1 MKPLPALELVTRLED
16 AEWLDPVA
24 KKVRKV
30 VRRVIRQKWARDVL
44 HGVPIGHPV
53 HPLAVQVPL
62 GAWISAAVLDAFP
75 GNERAAAVLI
85 GVGAGTAVP
94 SAVAGFTDW
103 TQLHSQQQRVGLV
116 HAAANITATSLYVA
130 SLVARARGSRGS
142 GKALAYLGLATVG
155 AGGFLGG
162 HLTYRQAAG
171 VNHSEDIPHRFPSGW
186 QPLATLAELPE
197 GKLHKIV
204 VAEIPLLVYREAEN
218 VHVLSDV
225 CSHLSGPLH
234 EGKLKG
240 GRRQGGNNQAGAAQ
254 DGATQDGMVQAG
266 SVAGGGD
273 PCVVCPWHGSTFSLR
288 TGEVLSGPATARQPP
303 FEARVSGGLVEV
315 CLPGAD

>member
-16 AEWLDPVA
+16 AEWLDPIS

-30 VRRVIRQKWARDVL
+30 VKRAIRPKWARDVL

-53 HPLAVQVPL
+53 HPLAVQVPM
-62 GAWISAAVLDAFP
+62 GAWISAAVLDALP
-75 GNERAAAVLI
+75 GNDKASALLI
-85 GVGAGTAVP
+85 GVGTGAAVP

-103 TQLHSQQQRVGLV
+103 TQLHPQQQRVGLV
-116 HAAANITATSLYVA
+116 HAAANITATGLYAA
-130 SLVARARGSRGS
+130 SLVARARGSRGG
-142 GKALAYLGLATVG
+142 GKVLAYLGLAVVG

-171 VNHSEDIPHRFPSGW
+171 VNHSEEIPHRFPSGW
-186 QPLATLAELPE
+186 QPLAPLSELPD

-204 VAEIPLLVYREAEN
+204 VAEIPLLVYREGDA
-218 VHVLSDV
+218 VSVLSDV

-234 EGKLKG
+234 EGKIKSGRLQDRVKQNG
-240 GRRQGGNNQAGAAQ
+240 GPG
-254 DGATQDGMVQAG
+254 D
-266 SVAGGGD
+266 GGD

-288 TGEVLSGPATARQPP
+288 TGEVQAGPATAKQPL
-303 FEARVSGGLVEV
+303 FETRVSGGLVEV
-315 CLPGAD
+315 CLPGAE

>member
-16 AEWLDPVA
+16 AEWLDPTA

-30 VRRVIRQKWARDVL
+30 VRRVIRPKWARDVL

-62 GAWISAAVLDAFP
+62 GAWISAAVLDALP
-75 GNERAAAVLI
+75 GNDRAAAVLI
-85 GVGAGTAVP
+85 GVGAGAAVP

-103 TQLHSQQQRVGLV
+103 TQLHPEQQRVGLV
-116 HAAANITATSLYVA
+116 HAAANVTATSLYAA

-142 GKALAYLGLATVG
+142 GKVLAYLGLAVVG

-171 VNHSEDIPHRFPSGW
+171 VNHSEEIPHRFPGGW
-186 QPLATLAELPE
+186 QPLAPLADLPE

-204 VAEIPLLVYREAEN
+204 VAEIPLLVYREGEDIR
-218 VHVLSDV
+218 VLSDV

-234 EGKLKG
+234 EGKLK
-240 GRRQGGNNQAGAAQ
+240 AGKLQ
-254 DGATQDGMVQAG
+254 DRATQNGG
-266 SVAGGGD
+266 PAGGE

-288 TGEVLSGPATARQPP
+288 TGEVQAGPATARQPL
-303 FEARVSGGLVEV
+303 FETRVSAGLVEV

>member
-16 AEWLDPVA
+16 ADWLDPAA

-30 VRRVIRQKWARDVL
+30 VKRVIRPKWARDVL

-62 GAWISAAVLDAFP
+62 GAWISAAVLDALP
-75 GNERAAAVLI
+75 GHDRAAAVLI
-85 GVGAGTAVP
+85 GVGTGTAVP

-103 TQLHSQQQRVGLV
+103 TQLHPQQQRVGLV
-116 HAAANITATSLYVA
+116 HAAANITATSLYAA
-130 SLVARARGSRGS
+130 SLVARAQGRRGN
-142 GKALAYLGLATVG
+142 GKVLAYLGLAVVG

-171 VNHSEDIPHRFPSGW
+171 VNHSEDVPHRFPSGW
-186 QPLATLAELPE
+186 QPLAPLAELPE

-204 VAEIPLLVYREAEN
+204 VAEIPLLAYREAED
-218 VHVLSDV
+218 VRVLSDV

-240 GRRQGGNNQAGAAQ
+240 GRLQGVDNQ
-254 DGATQDGMVQAG
+254 DGGPDDG
-266 SVAGGGD
+266 SD

-288 TGEVLSGPATARQPP
+288 TGEVQAGPATAKQPL
-303 FEARVSGGLVEV
+303 FETRVSDGLVEV

>member
-16 AEWLDPVA
+16 ADWLDPAA

-30 VRRVIRQKWARDVL
+30 VKRVIRPKWARDVL

-62 GAWISAAVLDAFP
+62 GAWISAAVLDALP
-75 GNERAAAVLI
+75 GNDRAAAVLI
-85 GVGAGTAVP
+85 GVGTGTAVP

-103 TQLHSQQQRVGLV
+103 TQLHPQQQRVGLV
-116 HAAANITATSLYVA
+116 HAAANITATSLYAA
-130 SLVARARGSRGS
+130 SLVARAQGRRGN
-142 GKALAYLGLATVG
+142 GKVLAYLGLAVVG

-171 VNHSEDIPHRFPSGW
+171 VNHSEDVPHRFPSGW
-186 QPLATLAELPE
+186 QPLAPLAELPE

-204 VAEIPLLVYREAEN
+204 VAEIPLLAYREAED
-218 VHVLSDV
+218 VRVLSDV

-240 GRRQGGNNQAGAAQ
+240 GRLQGVDNQ
-254 DGATQDGMVQAG
+254 DGGPDDG
-266 SVAGGGD
+266 SD

-288 TGEVLSGPATARQPP
+288 TGEVQAGPATARQPR
-303 FEARVSGGLVEV
+303 FETRVSDGLVEV

>member
-16 AEWLDPVA
+16 AEWLDPVS

-30 VRRVIRQKWARDVL
+30 VKRVIRPKWARDVL

-53 HPLAVQVPL
+53 HPLAVQVPM
-62 GAWISAAVLDAFP
+62 GAWISAAVLDALP
-75 GNERAAAVLI
+75 GNDKASALLI
-85 GVGAGTAVP
+85 GVGAGAAVP

-103 TQLHSQQQRVGLV
+103 TQLHPQQQRVGLV
-116 HAAANITATSLYVA
+116 HAAANITATGLYAA
-130 SLVARARGSRGS
+130 SLVARARGSRGG
-142 GKALAYLGLATVG
+142 GKVLAYLGLAVVG

-171 VNHSEDIPHRFPSGW
+171 VNHSEEIPHRFPSGW
-186 QPLATLAELPE
+186 HPLAPLADLPD

-204 VAEIPLLVYREAEN
+204 VAEIPLLAYREGEA
-218 VHVLSDV
+218 VSVLSDV

-234 EGKLKG
+234 EGKVKG
-240 GRRQGGNNQAGAAQ
+240 GGLRDTVDQNGGPG
-254 DGATQDGMVQAG
+254 D
-266 SVAGGGD
+266 GGD

-288 TGEVLSGPATARQPP
+288 TGEVQSGPATAKQPL
-303 FEARVSGGLVEV
+303 FETRVSGGLVEI
-315 CLPGAD
+315 CLPGAE

>member
-16 AEWLDPVA
+16 ADWLDPAA

-30 VRRVIRQKWARDVL
+30 VKRVIRPKWARDVL

-62 GAWISAAVLDAFP
+62 GAWISAAVLDALP
-75 GNERAAAVLI
+75 GNDRAAAVLI
-85 GVGAGTAVP
+85 GVGTGTAVP

-103 TQLHSQQQRVGLV
+103 TQLHPQQQRVGLV
-116 HAAANITATSLYVA
+116 HAAANITATSLYAA
-130 SLVARARGSRGS
+130 SLVARAQGRRGS
-142 GKALAYLGLATVG
+142 GKALAYLGLAVVG

-162 HLTYRQAAG
+162 HLTYRQASG
-171 VNHSEDIPHRFPSGW
+171 VNHSEDVPHRFPSGW
-186 QPLATLAELPE
+186 QPLAPLAELPE
-197 GKLHKIV
+197 RKLHKIV
-204 VAEIPLLVYREAEN
+204 VAEIPLLAYREGED
-218 VHVLSDV
+218 VRVLSDV

-240 GRRQGGNNQAGAAQ
+240 GRLQGGDNQ
-254 DGATQDGMVQAG
+254 DGGTDDG
-266 SVAGGGD
+266 SD

-288 TGEVLSGPATARQPP
+288 TGEVQAGPATAKQPL
-303 FEARVSGGLVEV
+303 FETRVSDGLVEV

>member
-30 VRRVIRQKWARDVL
+30 VKRAIRPKWARDVL

-62 GAWISAAVLDAFP
+62 GAWISAAVLDALP
-75 GNERAAAVLI
+75 GNGKAAALLI
-85 GVGAGTAVP
+85 GVGTGTAIP
-94 SAVAGFTDW
+94 SAVAGWTDW
-103 TQLHSQQQRVGLV
+103 SQLHPQQQRVGLV
-116 HAAANITATSLYVA
+116 HAAANITATSLYAA
-130 SLVARARGSRGS
+130 SLVARAQGRWGS
-142 GKALAYLGLATVG
+142 GKALAYLGLAAVG

-171 VNHSEDIPHRFPSGW
+171 VNHSEEIPHRFPSGW
-186 QPLATLAELPE
+186 QPLSRLAELPE

-204 VAEIPLLVYREAEN
+204 VAELPLLVYREGEN
-218 VHVLSDV
+218 VSVLSDV

-240 GRRQGGNNQAGAAQ
+240 GKLQVRASQNGALN
-254 DGATQDGMVQAG
+254 DD
-266 SVAGGGD
+266 GD

-288 TGEVLSGPATARQPP
+288 TGEVQAGPATAKQPL
-303 FEARVSGGLVEV
+303 FETRVSDGLVEV

>member
-16 AEWLDPVA
+16 AEWLDPVS

-30 VRRVIRQKWARDVL
+30 VKRAIRPKWARDVL

-53 HPLAVQVPL
+53 HPLAVQVPM
-62 GAWISAAVLDAFP
+62 GAWISAAVLDALP
-75 GNERAAAVLI
+75 GNDKASALLI
-85 GVGAGTAVP
+85 GVGTGAAVP

-103 TQLHSQQQRVGLV
+103 TQLHPQQQRVGLV
-116 HAAANITATSLYVA
+116 HAAANITATGLYAA
-130 SLVARARGSRGS
+130 SLVARARGSRGG
-142 GKALAYLGLATVG
+142 GKVLAYLGLAVVG

-171 VNHSEDIPHRFPSGW
+171 VNHSEEIPHRFPSGW
-186 QPLATLAELPE
+186 QPLAALADLPD

-204 VAEIPLLVYREAEN
+204 VAEIPLLAYREGES
-218 VHVLSDV
+218 VSVLSDV

-234 EGKLKG
+234 EGKVKG
-240 GRRQGGNNQAGAAQ
+240 GRLQDRVDQNGGPG
-254 DGATQDGMVQAG
+254 DG
-266 SVAGGGD
+266 SD

-288 TGEVLSGPATARQPP
+288 
-303 FEARVSGGLVEV
+303 
-315 CLPGAD
+315 

>member
-16 AEWLDPVA
+16 ADWLDPAA

-30 VRRVIRQKWARDVL
+30 VKRVIRPKWARDVL

-75 GNERAAAVLI
+75 GNDRAAAVLI
-85 GVGAGTAVP
+85 GVGTGTAVP

-103 TQLHSQQQRVGLV
+103 TQLHPQQQRVGLV
-116 HAAANITATSLYVA
+116 HAAANITATSLYAA
-130 SLVARARGSRGS
+130 SLVARAQGRRGS
-142 GKALAYLGLATVG
+142 GKVLAYLGLAVVG

-171 VNHSEDIPHRFPSGW
+171 VNHSEDVPHRFPSGW
-186 QPLATLAELPE
+186 QPLAPLAELPE

-204 VAEIPLLVYREAEN
+204 VAEIPLLTYREGED
-218 VHVLSDV
+218 VRVLSDV

-240 GRRQGGNNQAGAAQ
+240 GRLQGGDNQ
-254 DGATQDGMVQAG
+254 DGGPDDG
-266 SVAGGGD
+266 SD

-288 TGEVLSGPATARQPP
+288 TGEVQAGPATAKQPL
-303 FEARVSGGLVEV
+303 FETRVSDGLVEV

>member
-16 AEWLDPVA
+16 ADWLDPAA

-30 VRRVIRQKWARDVL
+30 VKRVIRPKWARDVL

-75 GNERAAAVLI
+75 GNDRAAAVLI
-85 GVGAGTAVP
+85 GVGTGTAVP

-103 TQLHSQQQRVGLV
+103 TQLHPQQQRVGLV
-116 HAAANITATSLYVA
+116 HAAANITATSLYAA
-130 SLVARARGSRGS
+130 SLVARAQGRRGS
-142 GKALAYLGLATVG
+142 GKALAYLGLAVVG

-171 VNHSEDIPHRFPSGW
+171 VNHSEDVPHRFPSGW
-186 QPLATLAELPE
+186 QPLAPLAELPE
-197 GKLHKIV
+197 RKLHKIV
-204 VAEIPLLVYREAEN
+204 VAEIPLLTYREGED
-218 VHVLSDV
+218 VRVLSDV

-240 GRRQGGNNQAGAAQ
+240 GRLQGGDSQ
-254 DGATQDGMVQAG
+254 DGGPDDG
-266 SVAGGGD
+266 SD

-288 TGEVLSGPATARQPP
+288 TGEVQAGPATAKQPL
-303 FEARVSGGLVEV
+303 FETRVSDGLVEV